1 MLNFVSYKFLYKV
14 CKGPMDWINESIYG
28 AVDNTERL
36 RPTRTSLVLNLSTLL
51 SDGFGNPPVSKN
63 IKFFFLVIIE
73 K

>member
-1 MLNFVSYKFLYKV
+1 
-14 CKGPMDWINESIYG
+14 MDWINESIYG

-51 SDGFGNPPVSKN
+51 SDDFGNPPVSKN